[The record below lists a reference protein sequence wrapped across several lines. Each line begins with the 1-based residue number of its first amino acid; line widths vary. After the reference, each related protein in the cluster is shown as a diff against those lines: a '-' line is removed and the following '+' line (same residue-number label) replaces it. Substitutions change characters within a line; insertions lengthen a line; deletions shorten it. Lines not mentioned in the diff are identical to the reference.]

1 MKGLPVPK
9 PVQVPEDKRPKA
21 LGEGTSAEPVPLAI
35 EENKEA
41 INNDEPP
48 AKKARMPPVMTDNL
62 CSVCNVEFCGPVPAK
77 QHYDGQK
84 HRKKMKQYDDGLL
97 EPSAVVKAA
106 PRRVEEAVVAKV
118 GMNLEYC
125 ELCELKLSDNPI
137 TAARH
142 YSSKEH
148 LKFMKIGVDSPGIGS
163 INIIIRITV
172 II

>member
-9 PVQVPEDKRPKA
+9 PVQVPADKRPKA
-21 LGEGTSAEPVPLAI
+21 LGQGTTNSVQPAPLAI
-35 EENKEA
+35 EENKETA
-41 INNDEPP
+41 DDGEPP
-48 AKKARMPPVMTDNL
+48 AKQARMPPVMTDNL
-62 CSVCNVEFCGPVPAK
+62 CSVCNVEFCGPVPAR

-84 HRKKMKQYDDGLL
+84 HRKKMKQYEDGVLI
-97 EPSAVVKAA
+97 PSSVVKAA

-163 INIIIRITV
+163 RIISYQ
-172 II
+172 